1 MRPGCGRPACGAAR
15 IRAPELGASSA
26 TTTYE
31 NRLGLDIMLRWG
43 WSHGRGEAVERTRT
57 RYILPNEMNSCALGS
72 VKVRTGGDSP
82 RPGRIQRPADQVE
95 LLDRR

>member
-1 MRPGCGRPACGAAR
+1 MRAAR
-15 IRAPELGASSA
+15 LRCRPHPDALS
-26 TTTYE
+26 
-31 NRLGLDIMLRWG
+31 RWG
-43 WSHGRGEAVERTRT
+43 WSHVRGEAAERTRA
-57 RYILPNEMNSCALGS
+57 RYILSNEMSSCALGS